1 MNILLVNPP
10 YDIKRYMGGLGK
22 VGWVFPPVGLLYIA
36 SYIRANNPSFNV
48 KIYDSQV
55 DENNFLKLVDE
66 FKPEIVGI
74 TCQSA
79 LVYSALETAK
89 IVKQKRP
96 DALVVMGRYQS
107 VFP

>member
-36 SYIRANNPSFNV
+36 SYIRENNPAYNIKV
-48 KIYDSQV
+48 YDSQV
-55 DENNFLKLVDE
+55 DENNFHEFLDE

-79 LVYSALETAK
+79 ASGFVSGGKAMSKISPPFLPSPISAWT
-89 IVKQKRP
+89 R
-96 DALVVMGRYQS
+96 S
-107 VFP
+107 